1 MTHGGHREG
10 LRCLRSTLTYETGR
24 EEAKNGAGPQRIL
37 TGSVIRGE
45 ETPEG

>member
-1 MTHGGHREG
+1 MSEEHSD
-10 LRCLRSTLTYETGR
+10 LRNRQRKKE
-24 EEAKNGAGPQRIL
+24 NGAGPQRIL